1 MIVDRYYYSQ
11 LNNTEKVI
19 YKAFYNGVME
29 HKDVIPIPIKGMLS
43 QQMFDKIYRAITND
57 NPLIYYLNQTMCSF
71 ATDGLGHTAICPQYF
86 YSKEKVQEYNKK
98 IEKTINKLASTLEL
112 TKGTEYEKELKIH
125 DWLCQYVSYADDGT
139 DMNNPDKVISTHN
152 IIGVFANHSAQCEG
166 IAKAFKVLLN
176 AVDIKCI
183 VVTGN
188 AKENSKQYP
197 HAWNIVKID
206 DKSYQVDVTWDI
218 GAGSKTR
225 VAYDYF
231 NVTDELMSISH
242 VPEIKIPICNSVG
255 ANYFKINGTYF
266 ESRLKLMAYI
276 NSQIKNG
283 QDEFYFK
290 VKGKCNFNVLVKD
303 IVKEVAQ
310 RSGRA
315 CSVNQQINKK
325 TGTCWIRVR

>member
-1 MIVDRYYYSQ
+1 
-11 LNNTEKVI
+11 
-19 YKAFYNGVME
+19 
-29 HKDVIPIPIKGMLS
+29 
-43 QQMFDKIYRAITND
+43 
-57 NPLIYYLNQTMCSF
+57 MCSF

-188 AKENSKQYP
+188 AKENGKQYP